1 MSTFETKQLDNFVF
15 DELVDPAEQNSVKTP
30 FLRKNI
36 VYQVDS
42 QNGSGAYT
50 SPDVIIDTQ
59 AIASSGNLLN
69 WRDAYIAV
77 PFRTKYEIKLSTSG
91 VSVAEENAKRKVI
104 GLKSMSFLHSLKVE
118 ANGKVIISANEG
130 LESLVN
136 IKALSTWNRDMVEK
150 DGPTVMFAPDSTGVL
165 GTQDNNINV
174 GNDTAFDESDTQR
187 SCGATAFNTGLIKRQ
202 DALLPAVHS
211 LYNSSS
217 NTNGVVDPDNIV
229 AEGLC
234 YDSCSVSTATAFD
247 ATSTAYQLMSDL
259 HYVGIIRL
267 RDICDLFDKH
277 PLARGVSYRFTLKF
291 NQAVSTWTQ
300 ASSGHLLPATTV
312 STTMTTGNVQPAVAS
327 LGENTLSYDF
337 LLNTAGTTAHRLT
350 HKIDTDADNDNSKG
364 QRAIFSGVR
373 IYVESFEPSPEALE
387 TILGKEPVE
396 RWFNDYLYNTTPTSV
411 APNGNFNIQVST
423 SCTNPRAVIVIPRIA
438 AGTDTNTTETG
449 IISAQNPF
457 CMSPGCTDA
466 FLSIINCQ
474 VKLGSSYILPDR
486 VFYTYQ
492 AFLDNTRSVFSVDG
506 GNTHMLTG
514 LISKKGFETNMRF
527 YVFDVSRYP
536 EAMTDLPQMVAIEGK
551 NNTKK
556 MVELEVLTVYGRRAE
571 WNNAQGSMT
580 ITA

>member
-15 DELVDPAEQNSVKTP
+15 DELVDPREQQSVKTP

-42 QNGSGAYT
+42 QNGAGAYT

-59 AIASSGNLLN
+59 SIASSGNLLN

-91 VSVAEENAKRKVI
+91 VSVTGENSKQKILGIKNMA
-104 GLKSMSFLHSLKVE
+104 FLHNVKVE
-118 ANGKVIISANEG
+118 ANGKVIVSANEG
-130 LESLVN
+130 LEHLVN
-136 IKALSTWNRDMVEK
+136 VKALSTWNAEMVEK
-150 DGPTVMFAPDSTGVL
+150 DGATVMFAPDSQGVL
-165 GTQDNNINV
+165 GFTDDNINL
-174 GNDTAFDESDTQR
+174 GNDTTYSTNN
-187 SCGATAFNTGLIKRQ
+187 SCGANPLNTGLVKRQ
-202 DALLPAVHS
+202 DFLLPSIQS
-211 LYNSSS
+211 LYDSSG
-217 NTNGVVDPDNIV
+217 NTNGTLSPDNII
-229 AEGLC
+229 AEGIC
-234 YDSCSVSTATAFD
+234 YDSCSTASATAFD
-247 ATSTAYQLMSDL
+247 ATSTSYQLVSDL

-277 PLARGVSYRFTLKF
+277 PLARGVSYRFTLRF

-300 ASSGHLLPATTV
+300 ASSTHLLTATTV
-312 STTMTTGNVQPAVAS
+312 VTTNTTGSVQPAVAV
-327 LGENTLSYDF
+327 LGANTQSYDF
-337 LLNTAGTTAHRLT
+337 TLNTAGTTAHRIT

-373 IYVESFEPSPEALE
+373 IYVESFEPAPEALE
-387 TILGKEPVE
+387 EILSKEPVE
-396 RWFNDYLYNTTPTSV
+396 RWFNDYLYNTTPTAV
-411 APNGNFNIQVST
+411 APNGNFNLQVST
-423 SCTNPRAVIVIPRIA
+423 SCTNPRAVILIPRIA
-438 AGTDTNTTETG
+438 SGTAVDTTETG
-449 IISAQNPF
+449 VLSVNNPF
-457 CMSPGCTDA
+457 CMAPGCTDA
-466 FLSIINCQ
+466 FLSLTNVQ
-474 VKLGSSYILPDR
+474 VKVGSSYVLPDR

-506 GNTHMLTG
+506 SNSNMLTG

-527 YVFDVSRYP
+527 YVFDLSRYP
-536 EAMTDLPQMVAIEGK
+536 EAMTDLPQMVAVEGK

-556 MVELEVLTVYGRRAE
+556 NIELEVITIYGRRAE